1 MYKLNCASKGHV
13 YKRSALFR
21 TKEVQ
26 LTSDERLYKISL
38 LSNFLAYINLS
49 VKIDLSVT

>member
-13 YKRSALFR
+13 CNRSTLFR

-26 LTSDERLYKISL
+26 LISDKRHKIRL
-38 LSNFLAYINLS
+38 LSDFLAYINLS
-49 VKIDLSVT
+49 IKIDLSVT